1 MNLYIY
7 ICQLCN
13 HACDQLHQHFT
24 RLLASDVLCYFVMFP
39 LSIKIGKTVPIAFAA
54 GSSFQGRV
62 LRVPAAR
69 TLSEFII
76 QQVSVEGTP
85 PRAYNPLGGRSHV
98 GSTSQGEPSCAPTQ
112 RML

>member
-1 MNLYIY
+1 M
-7 ICQLCN
+7 
-13 HACDQLHQHFT
+13 F
-24 RLLASDVLCYFVMFP
+24 CYFVMFP

-85 PRAYNPLGGRSHV
+85 PALITPWGAISCRLDISGRAKLCPNPKNALSSKNPWMHAGRSTKSETEYTH
-98 GSTSQGEPSCAPTQ
+98 T
-112 RML
+112 